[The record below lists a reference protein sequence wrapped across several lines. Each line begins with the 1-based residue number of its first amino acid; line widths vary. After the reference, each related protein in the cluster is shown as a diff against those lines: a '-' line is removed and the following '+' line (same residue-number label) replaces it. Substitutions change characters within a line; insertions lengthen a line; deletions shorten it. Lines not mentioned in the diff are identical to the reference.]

1 MEKRIGTAL
10 IVVDDKISINKL
22 NGVLSDHA
30 EIIIARQG
38 LQVSNRA
45 LNVISLVLEGS
56 TDQIGSL
63 TGQLGRLKS
72 IRVKSLVM
80 KE

>member
-10 IVVDDKISINKL
+10 IVVEDKISINKL
-22 NGVLSDHA
+22 NSVLSDHA

-63 TGQLGRLKS
+63 TGQLGRLLG